1 MTIAI
6 VETDREP
13 LASVL
18 NTLRLRREGENRYR
32 GEINLP
38 QLSGRIYGGQV
49 LAQAVVAATDTLGD
63 PDRLIHSQTAAF
75 LAPGDVTKPV
85 DIEVNVVND
94 GRSFSTRRVLVTQ
107 GERTIFSARDSFQ
120 LRQPG
125 VEHHDHPPRVPW
137 PDELQS
143 SVDIFSSVD
152 HPAARFM
159 SSTNAIDIR
168 HVDGDMYL
176 QPNASRSSTPRI
188 WFRTRSPLPENTP
201 QSLQRAMLAYA
212 ADQFMLEPIMHAHG
226 LCWATPG
233 ISLATL
239 DHTTW
244 WHRDVNCS
252 DWVLAELHSP
262 SAQGGRGLTLAKFF
276 QSGELIATMAQE
288 GMVRTPDLS

>member
-1 MTIAI
+1 MIEI

-18 NTLRLRREGENRYR
+18 NTLRLRKGENNTYR
-32 GEINLP
+32 AETNLP

-49 LAQAVVAATDTLGD
+49 LAQAIVAATDTLGD
-63 PDRLIHSQTAAF
+63 SDRLIHSQTAAF
-75 LAPGDVTKPV
+75 LAPGDVKKPL
-85 DIEVNVVND
+85 DLEVKIVND
-94 GRSFSTRRVLVTQ
+94 GRSFSTRRILVRQ
-107 GERTIFSARDSFQ
+107 DGQTIFSARDSFQ
-120 LRQPG
+120 LRQGG
-125 VEHHDHPPRVPW
+125 VEHHDQPPEVPW
-137 PDELQS
+137 PDELRS
-143 SVDIFSSVD
+143 SVEIFSSVD

-176 QPNASRSSTPRI
+176 QPNPSRSSTPRI
-188 WFRTRSPLPENTP
+188 WFRTRSPLPEETP
-201 QSLQRAMLAYA
+201 QALQRAMLAYA

-244 WHRDVNCS
+244 WHRDVDCS
-252 DWVLAELHSP
+252 QWVLAELHSP

-276 QSGELIATMAQE
+276 QGGTLVATMAQE
-288 GMVRTPDLS
+288 GMVRIPDAT